1 MASFTPSVCTGY
13 TQCNTTSCDTASKV
27 DTYLETKFSSDGPAT
42 DDDCKKQL
50 AATGAFEGRTNWCKT
65 TDDTDTIKS
74 TPTTGS
80 WCDWA
85 CAYGG
90 TGLKDSLFSCTST
103 DCSPG
108 NPMTGIYLSC
118 QSIKAMMMATCDM
131 TQDEMDAVIDENKGN
146 GCRDDG
152 VTFSIPSASQ
162 ATTAAGTTTPAP
174 GTNSADGTS
183 TTVTYTA
190 EGKPICP
197 GRPAGQYC
205 DCLGDCTGVG
215 NTYCDCP
222 EAEKCCA
229 AEKISAAPSSSSAS
243 TSSPMWAL
251 ALAACLVSAAPAV
264 LRTI

>member
-1 MASFTPSVCTGY
+1 MASFTPSVCTTN
-13 TQCNTTSCDTASKV
+13 TQCDTTSCDTASKV
-27 DTYLETKFSSDGPAT
+27 DTYLETKFTSDGPAT

-90 TGLKDSLFSCTST
+90 TMLKDSLFSCTST
-103 DCSPG
+103 DCSQHF
-108 NPMTGIYLSC
+108 MTGKVVSC